1 MKKRK
6 EKLRTQYLKTKAP
19 RLDFDCSLQSN
30 IFTIKQVINNLKTQ
44 RSKPEKA
51 SIRKYWVE
59 DVLWK
64 NSLLFT
70 ISNESCVFP

>member
-30 IFTIKQVINNLKTQ
+30 LFTIKQVINNLKTQ

-51 SIRKYWVE
+51 PIRKY
-59 DVLWK
+59 
-64 NSLLFT
+64 
-70 ISNESCVFP
+70 